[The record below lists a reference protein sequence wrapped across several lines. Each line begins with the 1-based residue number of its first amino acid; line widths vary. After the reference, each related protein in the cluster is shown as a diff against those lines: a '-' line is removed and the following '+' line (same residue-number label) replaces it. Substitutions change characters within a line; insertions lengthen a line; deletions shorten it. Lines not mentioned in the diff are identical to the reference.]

1 MAEIHG
7 VRIVKHGPRQRDVD
21 VFDLETG
28 EKLTNVYAVELVA
41 DAATAPLLKVR
52 ITADIPVEYEGP
64 AEIVTPEED
73 RDERAA
79 VAELQRQTDADVA
92 ECRVAA
98 TGRRSWIEF
107 YADGHRKLSRGA

>member
-64 AEIVTPEED
+64 AEIVAPGE
-73 RDERAA
+73 
-79 VAELQRQTDADVA
+79 AD
-92 ECRVAA
+92 
-98 TGRRSWIEF
+98 T
-107 YADGHRKLSRGA
+107 